1 MEYII
6 NHLLHINSSLSE
18 VYKAIREVNNLKKW
32 YTTDVVENSDKT
44 ITFKW
49 GEMFLL
55 VKCLETKNEKIRW
68 EFLDSNLPIK
78 SLFMSYELSN
88 NEGKTRLRFTYGNFS
103 ENADFFANQNFS
115 SAKYLESLRQFCQTG
130 VGEAFGSKTYRI

>member
-1 MEYII
+1 MEYTI
-6 NHLLHINSSLSE
+6 NHLLHIKSSLSE

-68 EFLDSNLPIK
+68 DFLDSTMLLNHYLCLMNLA
-78 SLFMSYELSN
+78 
-88 NEGKTRLRFTYGNFS
+88 KTKARL
-103 ENADFFANQNFS
+103 
-115 SAKYLESLRQFCQTG
+115 
-130 VGEAFGSKTYRI
+130 V